1 MPKIAPNLASKP
13 ARTATTTTA
22 PSPPPAQPPPLS
34 EPAWLIGPALK
45 AANEHAFATQRAKKA
60 ADRAK
65 AKAPPRKAPA
75 TGRSSSAAAAAASI
89 AATSSPARGAVAA
102 GTMTSI
108 WAEVWDAR
116 KMSADDLDWPE
127 LPTPLSSLSQR
138 YWSPSPSPAA
148 ECAPLRPTQDRE
160 VPLSAL
166 VRPVKLKTKG
176 ASQPLLPLFF
186 KPSKVKS
193 AG

>member
-1 MPKIAPNLASKP
+1 MPKITPSLASKP
-13 ARTATTTTA
+13 ARTAAPTTA
-22 PSPPPAQPPPLS
+22 PSPPPAQPPPPN

-75 TGRSSSAAAAAASI
+75 TGRSSSAAAAASI
-89 AATSSPARGAVAA
+89 ATASSPARGAVAA

-116 KMSADDLDWPE
+116 KMSADDQDWPE
-127 LPTPLSSLSQR
+127 LPTPLSSLSER

-166 VRPVKLKTKG
+166 VRPVKPRGLKTKG
-176 ASQPLLPLFF
+176 ASQPLPPFLT
-186 KPSKVKS
+186 
-193 AG
+193 